1 MVIVSTLNREDPWE
15 ARLAIAHAFLH
26 IAPHFRDEDVLPFID
41 FLITDQALGDRHA
54 DVRRGMLDAGV
65 VVIDF
70 HGKGRLAGLISLF
83 ESYFSSSKKSTTA
96 DDNINQAVVI
106 LFGRVAQHLDQ
117 TDSRIPQ
124 VIDRLI
130 EALKTP
136 SEVVQEAVSECL
148 SPLVRLVPGQVG
160 GLIDRLFEEL
170 LGAPKYAARRGA
182 AYGLAGVIK
191 GTGVAA
197 IHRYEIIRRLRDAV
211 NDKKNYEARQGASFA
226 FETLA
231 VTLDRGFE
239 PYIVQILPL
248 LLTSFGDAHPEV
260 REATID
266 ASKVIMGKLTG
277 YGVKLVLPSLLSGL
291 EERQWRT
298 KKGSVELLGSM
309 AFCAPKQLSA
319 SLPTIIPHLS
329 GVLTDSHAQVRSAGN
344 KSLKQFGE
352 VISNPEVQSLV
363 STLLKALVD
372 PERTPTALNAL
383 LKKSFVHYI
392 DPASLAIVSRMII
405 CYVLHI
411 AHYLLGHPYC

>member
-1 MVIVSTLNREDPWE
+1 MVIASTINREDPWE
-15 ARLAIAHAFLH
+15 ARLAIAHTFLH
-26 IAPHFRDEDVLPFID
+26 IGPHFRDEDVLPFVD
-41 FLITDQALGDRHA
+41 FLINDQALGDRRV

-83 ESYFSSSKKSTTA
+83 ESYLSSSKKSTTT
-96 DDNINQAVVI
+96 DDNIDQAVVI

-117 TDSRIPQ
+117 TDSRIPR

-130 EALKTP
+130 TALKTP
-136 SEVVQEAVSECL
+136 SELVQEAVSECL
-148 SPLVRLVPGQVG
+148 SPLVKLVPGQVG
-160 GLIDRLFEEL
+160 GLIDRLFDEL
-170 LGAPKYAARRGA
+170 LRAPKYAARRGA
-182 AYGLAGVIK
+182 AYGLAGIIK

-197 IHRYEIIRRLRDAV
+197 IHRYEIIRHLRDAV

-231 VTLDRGFE
+231 ITLGRGFE

-319 SLPTIIPHLS
+319 SLPTIIPQLS

-372 PERTPTALNAL
+372 PEKTPNALNAL

-392 DPASLAIVSRMII
+392 DSASLAIVSRII
-405 CYVLHI
+405 VCYMYRL
-411 AHYLLGHPYC
+411 AYSLLGHPYC